1 MEPTIINYY
10 GKQTSRCGYCKNVE
24 CSNSHGMHAYNLA
37 PQDYQD
43 LIDRGWRRSGH
54 YCYKPNNKNTC
65 CPCYAIRCD
74 TNEFKL
80 SKSHKKI
87 LKRMTNFLR
96 DGKKNKTE
104 ESTNTSSSA
113 TTSQTSSEQV
123 QNNDPDDIGRGSIR
137 EEPQAPNVA
146 IREVNMEAVVKANP
160 QQTFSIPE
168 QKKSSEV
175 LIVGASANSSSLDG
189 SKKSFDESKPPCKK
203 AKQMRKERKE
213 AKMKAKAAETAE
225 AVVDP
230 ITEQQQLKSNKNQNQ
245 NREKTLKDFVNSASP
260 NDCHK
265 LKVILVTSNKGVTN
279 EAFNIYR
286 KYQLIIHKDD
296 PARLKKTNLQRFC
309 YKSPIKHTKS
319 PGGPSCGYGSFHQQY
334 WLDDKL
340 IAVGV
345 IDILPLCVSSVYF
358 FYDPDYSFLSLGTY
372 GSLREIEFVQQL
384 VETVPTLKYY
394 YMGYYIHSCPK
405 MRYKGKLVPSYLLC
419 PETYTWNLLTN
430 EMRQQLDLQKYLRLN
445 NDPEANDV
453 DDFLETHLDLVML
466 LIENN
471 TCVTYR
477 EYIQSFN
484 IETIDTMLDMI
495 RSRLYKEITGEVDDR
510 ESILE
515 YGKLVGKTCAHR
527 MLYVKV

>member
-87 LKRMTNFLR
+87 LKRMNNFLR
-96 DGKKNKTE
+96 DGKKNKSE
-104 ESTNTSSSA
+104 ESTKSDTSA
-113 TTSQTSSEQV
+113 TTSQMSAEKAQTNEGDENAMGS
-123 QNNDPDDIGRGSIR
+123 GSIR
-137 EEPQAPNVA
+137 EEPQAPNIP
-146 IREVNMEAVVKANP
+146 IREINMEAVAKANP
-160 QQTFSIPE
+160 QKTFSIPE
-168 QKKSSEV
+168 KKESSEV
-175 LIVGASANSSSLDG
+175 SVVGTSANLSSLDG
-189 SKKSFDESKPPCKK
+189 SIKSFDESKPPCKK

-213 AKMKAKAAETAE
+213 AKIKAKAEKDSAEQ
-225 AVVDP
+225 P
-230 ITEQQQLKSNKNQNQ
+230 QMKSSSIQ

-265 LKVILVTSNKGVTN
+265 LKLKLVNVSSKQFPATLKDSYGLY
-279 EAFNIYR
+279 ER
-286 KYQLIIHKDD
+286 YQRTIHND
-296 PARLKKTNLQRFC
+296 PPEGLMEYLGFLQR
-309 YKSPIKHTKS
+309 SPLQHTKL

-384 VETVPTLKYY
+384 VETVPSLKYY

-430 EMRQQLDLQKYLRLN
+430 EMRQQLDIQKYLRLN
-445 NDPEANDV
+445 GDPEANDV

-466 LIENN
+466 LVENN

-477 EYIQSFN
+477 EYIQ
-484 IETIDTMLDMI
+484 
-495 RSRLYKEITGEVDDR
+495 ITGEDDDR

-515 YGKLVGKTCAHR
+515 YGKLVGRTCAHR

>member
-87 LKRMTNFLR
+87 LKRMNNFLR
-96 DGKKNKTE
+96 DGKKNKSE
-104 ESTNTSSSA
+104 ESTKSDTSA
-113 TTSQTSSEQV
+113 TTSQMSAEKAQTNEGDENAMGS
-123 QNNDPDDIGRGSIR
+123 GSIR
-137 EEPQAPNVA
+137 EEPQAPNIP
-146 IREVNMEAVVKANP
+146 IREINMEAVAKANP
-160 QQTFSIPE
+160 QKTFSIPE
-168 QKKSSEV
+168 KKESSEV
-175 LIVGASANSSSLDG
+175 SVVGTSANLSSLDG
-189 SKKSFDESKPPCKK
+189 SIKSFDESKPPCKK

-213 AKMKAKAAETAE
+213 AKIKAKAEKDSAEQ
-225 AVVDP
+225 P
-230 ITEQQQLKSNKNQNQ
+230 QMKSSSIQ

-286 KYQLIIHKDD
+286 KYQLIIHNDD
-296 PARLKKTNLQRFC
+296 PARLKKANLQRFC
-309 YKSPIKHTKS
+309 YKSPIKHTKL

-384 VETVPTLKYY
+384 VETVPSLKYY

-430 EMRQQLDLQKYLRLN
+430 EMRQQLDIQKYLRLN
-445 NDPEANDV
+445 GDPEANDV

-466 LIENN
+466 LVENN

-477 EYIQSFN
+477 EYIQ
-484 IETIDTMLDMI
+484 
-495 RSRLYKEITGEVDDR
+495 ITGEDDDR

-515 YGKLVGKTCAHR
+515 YGKLVGRTCAHR